1 MRDTVS
7 LSSSASIPM
16 TFALATRV
24 AGSSFARSARSGV
37 LGLGQ
42 DAMSTMPISESELE
56 TSGATLFSRL
66 VRAKAIPQSLMSLR
80 LDKGRQSQGVVVE
93 EGAGQYTFGGI
104 EDQCELLVRQPP
116 DRADIRGVAM
126 SDMSVGTTSIF
137 AVDTDTP
144 RRAIVDSGVSRLD

>member
-104 EDQCELLVRQPP
+104 EDLYIVGGRWGLTW
-116 DRADIRGVAM
+116 ADVI
-126 SDMSVGTTSIF
+126 SVNYW
-137 AVDTDTP
+137 
-144 RRAIVDSGVSRLD
+144 